1 MTNNY
6 LVATKHQWNL
16 DEYNHYSKTLPGNW
30 YLITDKDSLTLN
42 YLKTIN
48 PRYIFFPH
56 WSWLVPQEVISQY
69 ECVCFHM
76 TDVPYGRG
84 GSPLQN
90 LILRGHKNTKVSAL
104 KMIEELDA
112 GPVYLKTMLDLS
124 GNAESIF
131 SRLSP
136 IIAKMIKEIVYSEP
150 SPEDQVGQIE
160 MFERRKP
167 EQSEIPQDLSNI
179 ELYDFIRMLD
189 APGYPKAYSFM
200 GDKKLEFSNAQ
211 LINGELTANI
221 KIGR

>member
-6 LVATKHQWNL
+6 LVVTKHQWNIE
-16 DEYNHYSKTLPGNW
+16 EYQHYSKTLPGNW
-30 YLITDKDSLTLN
+30 YLVTDKDSLTLN

-48 PRYIFFPH
+48 PKYIFFPH

-90 LILRGHKNTKVSAL
+90 LILRGHNNTKVSAL
-104 KMIEELDA
+104 KMVEELDA
-112 GPVYLKTMLDLS
+112 GPVYLKTILDLS
-124 GNAESIF
+124 GSAESIF
-131 SRLSP
+131 NRLSQ
-136 IIAKMIKEIVYSEP
+136 IIAKMIKEIVYTEP
-150 SPEDQVGQIE
+150 SPEDQVGQVE

-179 ELYDFIRMLD
+179 EIYDFIRMLD
-189 APGYPKAYSFM
+189 APGYPKAFISM
-200 GDKKLEFSNAQ
+200 NNKKLEFSNAQ

-221 KIGR
+221 KIGK